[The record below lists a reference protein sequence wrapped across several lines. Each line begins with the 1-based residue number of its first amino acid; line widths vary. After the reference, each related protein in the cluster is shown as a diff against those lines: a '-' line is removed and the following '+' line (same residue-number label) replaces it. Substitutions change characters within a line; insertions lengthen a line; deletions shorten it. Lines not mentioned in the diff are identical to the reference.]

1 MTITTKIFGEV
12 TIEDDKIMHFDK
24 GIVGFSDLTD
34 FTLIYNNEDE
44 VEQSPIRW
52 LQSIQEPGFA
62 MPVMDP
68 MVVKPD
74 YNPTISEELLT
85 GLGEINENNLLVM
98 TTVTVPS
105 DIKKLTTNLMAPII
119 VNTENLKACQVI
131 LEGEEYPVK
140 FEIYPV
146 LQAARKKAGV

>member
-1 MTITTKIFGEV
+1 MTITTKIFGEI
-12 TIEDDKIMHFDK
+12 TIEDDKIIHFEK

-34 FTLIYNNEDE
+34 FTLIFDSDDKEDA
-44 VEQSPIRW
+44 PIRW

-68 MVVKPD
+68 LLVKPD
-74 YNPTISEELLT
+74 YSPRIADDLLAGMGDLT
-85 GLGEINENNLLVM
+85 PDNMLVM

-131 LEGEEYPVK
+131 VDGEDYPVK
-140 FEIYPV
+140 FPIYPV

>member
-1 MTITTKIFGEV
+1 MTITTKIFGEI
-12 TIEDDKIMHFDK
+12 TIEDDKIIHFEK

-34 FTLIYNNEDE
+34 FTLIFDSDDKEDA
-44 VEQSPIRW
+44 PIRW
-52 LQSIQEPGFA
+52 LQSLQEPGFA

-68 MVVKPD
+68 LLVKPD
-74 YNPTISEELLT
+74 YTPEIADELLA
-85 GLGEINENNLLVM
+85 GLGDLTPDNMLVM

-131 LEGEEYPVK
+131 VDGDDYPVK
-140 FEIYPV
+140 FPIYPV

>member
-1 MTITTKIFGEV
+1 MTITTKIFGEI
-12 TIEDDKIMHFDK
+12 TIEDDKIIHFEK

-34 FTLIYNNEDE
+34 FTLIFDSDDKEDA
-44 VEQSPIRW
+44 PIRW

-68 MVVKPD
+68 LLVKPD
-74 YNPTISEELLT
+74 YTPEIADELLV
-85 GLGEINENNLLVM
+85 GLGDLTPDNMLVM

-131 LEGEEYPVK
+131 VDGDDYPVK
-140 FEIYPV
+140 FPIYPV

>member
-1 MTITTKIFGEV
+1 MTITTKIFGEI
-12 TIEDDKIMHFDK
+12 TIEDDKIIHFEK

-34 FTLIYNNEDE
+34 FTLIFDSDDKEDA
-44 VEQSPIRW
+44 PIRW
-52 LQSIQEPGFA
+52 LQSLQEPGFA

-68 MVVKPD
+68 LLVKPD
-74 YNPTISEELLT
+74 YTPEIADELLA
-85 GLGEINENNLLVM
+85 GLGDLTPNNMLVM

-131 LEGEEYPVK
+131 VDGDDYPVK
-140 FEIYPV
+140 FPIYPV

>member
-1 MTITTKIFGEV
+1 MTITTKIFGEI
-12 TIEDDKIMHFDK
+12 TIEDDKIIHFEK

-34 FTLIYNNEDE
+34 FTLIFDSDDKEDA
-44 VEQSPIRW
+44 PIRW

-68 MVVKPD
+68 LLVKPD
-74 YNPTISEELLT
+74 YSPEIADELLV
-85 GLGEINENNLLVM
+85 GLGDLTPDNMLVV

-131 LEGEEYPVK
+131 VDGDDYPVK
-140 FEIYPV
+140 FPIYPV

>member
-1 MTITTKIFGEV
+1 MTITTKIFGEI
-12 TIEDDKIMHFDK
+12 TIEDDKIIHFEK

-34 FTLIYNNEDE
+34 FTLIFDSDDKEDA
-44 VEQSPIRW
+44 PIRW
-52 LQSIQEPGFA
+52 LQSLQEPGFA

-68 MVVKPD
+68 LLVKPD
-74 YNPTISEELLT
+74 YTPEIADDLLAGMGDLT
-85 GLGEINENNLLVM
+85 PDNMLVM

-131 LEGEEYPVK
+131 VDGDDYPVK
-140 FEIYPV
+140 FPIYPV

>member
-1 MTITTKIFGEV
+1 MTITTKIFGEI
-12 TIEDDKIMHFDK
+12 TIEDDKIIHFEK

-34 FTLIYNNEDE
+34 FTLIFNSEGKEDA
-44 VEQSPIRW
+44 PIRW
-52 LQSIQEPGFA
+52 LQSLQEPAFA

-68 MVVKPD
+68 LLVKPD
-74 YNPTISEELLT
+74 YNPCIAEEVLV
-85 GLGEINENNLLVM
+85 GLGELTSDNMLVM

-131 LEGEEYPVK
+131 VDGGDYPVK
-140 FEIYPV
+140 FPIYPV
-146 LQAARKKAGV
+146 LQAAKKKAGV

>member
-1 MTITTKIFGEV
+1 MTITTKIFGEI
-12 TIEDDKIMHFDK
+12 TIEDDKIIHFEK
-24 GIVGFSDLTD
+24 GIVGFSDLTE
-34 FTLIYNNEDE
+34 FTLIFDSDDKEDA
-44 VEQSPIRW
+44 PIRW

-68 MVVKPD
+68 LLVKPD
-74 YNPTISEELLT
+74 YSPRIADDLLAGMGDLT
-85 GLGEINENNLLVM
+85 PDNMLVM

-131 LEGEEYPVK
+131 VDGEDYPVK
-140 FEIYPV
+140 FPIYPV
-146 LQAARKKAGV
+146 LQAAKKKAGV

>member
-1 MTITTKIFGEV
+1 MTITTKIFGEI
-12 TIEDDKIMHFDK
+12 TIEDDKIIHFEK

-34 FTLIYNNEDE
+34 FTLIFDSDDKEDA
-44 VEQSPIRW
+44 PIRW

-68 MVVKPD
+68 LLVKPD
-74 YNPTISEELLT
+74 YTPEIADELLV
-85 GLGEINENNLLVM
+85 GLGDLTPDNMLVM

-131 LEGEEYPVK
+131 VDGDDYPVK
-140 FEIYPV
+140 FPIYPV
-146 LQAARKKAGV
+146 LQAAKKKAGV

>member
-1 MTITTKIFGEV
+1 MTITTKIFGEI
-12 TIEDDKIMHFDK
+12 TIEDDKIIHFEK

-34 FTLIYNNEDE
+34 FTLIFDSDDKEDA
-44 VEQSPIRW
+44 PIRW

-68 MVVKPD
+68 LLVKPD
-74 YNPTISEELLT
+74 YTPEIADELLV
-85 GLGEINENNLLVM
+85 GLGDLTPDNMLVV

-131 LEGEEYPVK
+131 VDGDDYPVK
-140 FEIYPV
+140 FPIYPV